1 MIRCTHC
8 GYPNREDD
16 LFCTH
21 CGAKRPT
28 DGPVLADLIA
38 LNAEFGPRN
47 YALSAS
53 PLRIGREDC
62 NDIVIKEEQVS
73 KHHASVFYEKGQFWV
88 ENLKSTNGL
97 CVNGKSVED
106 RSSLNQGDLIKI
118 GTTILRFELR
128 DSARRRGLP
137 STQPD
142 GEFLT

>member
-1 MIRCTHC
+1 MIRCAHC

-21 CGAKRPT
+21 CGAKRSK
-28 DGPVLADLIA
+28 DGPVLADLIV
-38 LNAEFGPRN
+38 LNAESGPRN
-47 YALSAS
+47 YVLSAS

-62 NDIVIKEEQVS
+62 NDIVIQEEQVS

-97 CVNGKSVED
+97 CVNGKCVED

-118 GTTILRFELR
+118 GTTLLRFELR
-128 DSARRRGLP
+128 DSAR
-137 STQPD
+137 
-142 GEFLT
+142 